1 MRDQSSHFYEFGEF
15 RLSTGERLLW
25 KNGVAV
31 PLTPKS
37 FEVLVLLVKNHGRLV
52 KKDALMAKVWPDQF
66 VDDSSL
72 TQNIYLL
79 RKALDEG
86 TEGVRYIETVP
97 RAGYR
102 FLAEVKE
109 PVAGTEAET
118 EIEIPARLSFTDRR
132 LRWIG
137 ALVIVAFVVSGA
149 ALLIQRSRRHTEPS
163 FNPKS
168 LAVLPFTSLDAR
180 PDEPLLGIGMAEAT
194 ILRLSNTGD
203 FSVLPVTSVL
213 QFQGANVNPL
223 KAGQELGVDSVLS
236 GTLQQSDGRIRVT
249 VQLLSVKD
257 GSVRWSARFDD
268 RLSDIFTMQD
278 SLSQQLAGALELH
291 SKGGTINERETPQTQ
306 NVSAYQS
313 YLMGLYLWNQR
324 TPDSLYKAVEYFQR
338 ATTEDPNYTL
348 AYAGIAD
355 SCALIANYR
364 FGPLS
369 PNEAWQKAKTAA
381 ERAIQLNESTAEAYP
396 AMAMYKLAVERDRHA
411 ADELYKRAILLKPNY
426 AIAHLRYGWLL
437 VTVGNLEFALA
448 EFRRAQQ
455 LDPTSVTANSALST
469 ALVLSRHYD
478 EAIEYSQRALDI
490 DPDNDFALMALTEAY
505 AYKGKSD
512 QALDVLTRH
521 RSMEKN
527 AVFLLGQTAVVA
539 AISGRKD
546 EASRALAQLER
557 LDGHARIDPY
567 VVAGTYA
574 LLGQPDQAFRW
585 LNKVQI
591 VNQAIRF
598 DPNMDSIKSDPRFAA
613 LLLDTRLAH

>member
-1 MRDQSSHFYEFGEF
+1 MRDQVYEFSDF
-15 RLSTGERLLW
+15 RLSVGERMLW

-37 FEVLVLLVKNHGRLV
+37 FEVLVLLVKNHGHLV
-52 KKDALMAKVWPDQF
+52 KKDALLTEVWPNQF

-86 TEGVRYIETVP
+86 TEGARFIETVP

-102 FLAEVKE
+102 FLAEVK
-109 PVAGTEAET
+109 GAESDPHT
-118 EIEIPARLSFTDRR
+118 PAQLWFSDRKI
-132 LRWIG
+132 RWLG
-137 ALVIVAFVVSGA
+137 ALAITAFVIFSA
-149 ALLIQRSRRHTEPS
+149 ALLIQRSRRRSETGFS
-163 FNPKS
+163 PKS
-168 LAVLPFTSLDAR
+168 LAVLPFTSINANQ
-180 PDEPLLGIGMAEAT
+180 DEAPLGIGMAEAT

-249 VQLLSVKD
+249 VQLLNVKD
-257 GSVRWSARFDD
+257 GSVHWSARFDD
-268 RLSDIFTMQD
+268 RLTDIFTMQD
-278 SLSQQLAGALELH
+278 SLSQQLAGALALH
-291 SKGGTINERETPQTQ
+291 SKGGMNNESPQTQ

-313 YLMGLYLWNQR
+313 YLMGLYLWNKR
-324 TPDSLYKAVEYFQR
+324 TPDSLYKAVEYFQK
-338 ATTEDPNYTL
+338 ATVEDPDYVL

-364 FGPLS
+364 FGPLT
-369 PNEAWQKAKTAA
+369 PPEAWEKAKVAA
-381 ERAIQLNESTAEAYP
+381 EKAIQLNESTAEAYP
-396 AMAMYKLAVERDRHA
+396 AMAMYKLAVERDTHA
-411 ADELYKRAILLKPNY
+411 ADELYKRAIQLKPNY

-437 VTVGNLEFALA
+437 ITVGNLDFALA

-455 LDPTSVTANSALST
+455 LDPTSGTANAALST
-469 ALVLSRHYD
+469 ALVLSRHFD
-478 EAIEYSQRALDI
+478 EAIDYSQRALDI
-490 DPDNDFALMALTEAY
+490 DADNNFALMALTESY
-505 AYKGKSD
+505 AYKGQSD
-512 QALDVLTRH
+512 HALEILTTH
-521 RSMEKN
+521 RSMDKH
-527 AVFLLGQTAVVA
+527 AAFLLGQTAVIA
-539 AISGRKD
+539 AIAGRKD
-546 EASRALAQLER
+546 EASRALGQLER

-585 LNKVQI
+585 LNKVQGVI
-591 VNQAIRF
+591 NQAIRF
-598 DPNMDSIKSDPRFAA
+598 DPNMDSIKSDPRFSA
-613 LLLDTRLAH
+613 LLHTRLPN

>member
-1 MRDQSSHFYEFGEF
+1 MSDQSLHVYEFGEF
-15 RLSTGERLLW
+15 RLNVSERLLW
-25 KNGVAV
+25 KNGAVV

-37 FEVLVLLVKNHGRLV
+37 FEVLVLLVENHGRLV
-52 KKDALMAKVWPDQF
+52 KKDVLMNEVWPNQF

-79 RKALDEG
+79 RKALDDG
-86 TEGVRYIETVP
+86 TEGTRYIETVP

-109 PVAGTEAET
+109 AVTHSEPET
-118 EIEIPARLSFTDRR
+118 SSPPPWFTDRKI
-132 LRWIG
+132 RWIG
-137 ALVIVAFVVSGA
+137 ALVIVAFVIFSA
-149 ALLIQRSRRHTEPS
+149 ALLIQRSRRGPETS

-168 LAVLPFTSLDAR
+168 LAVLPFTSINAD
-180 PDEPLLGIGMAEAT
+180 PDEAPLGIGMAEAT
-194 ILRLSNTGD
+194 ILRLSNAGD

-268 RLSDIFTMQD
+268 RLTDIFTMQD
-278 SLSQQLAGALELH
+278 SLSQQLAGALALH
-291 SKGGTINERETPQTQ
+291 SRGGMNNERESPQTQ

-313 YLMGLYLWNQR
+313 YLMGLYLWNKR
-324 TPDSLYKAVEYFQR
+324 TPESLYKAVEYFQK
-338 ATTEDPNYTL
+338 ATAEDPDYAL

-369 PNEAWQKAKTAA
+369 PAEAWTKAKAAA
-381 ERAIQLNESTAEAYP
+381 EKAIQLNDATAEAYP
-396 AMAMYKLAVERDRHA
+396 AMAMYKLAVERDTNA
-411 ADELYKRAILLKPNY
+411 ADELYRRAIFLKPNY

-437 VTVGNLEFALA
+437 ITAGNLEFALA

-455 LDPTSVTANSALST
+455 LDPTSGTTNSALAT
-469 ALVLSRHYD
+469 ALILARRYD
-478 EAIEYSQRALDI
+478 EAMDYSQRALDV
-490 DPDNDFALMALTEAY
+490 DSENGFALMALSEAY
-505 AYKGKSD
+505 AYKGMMD
-512 QALDVLTRH
+512 QAFEVLNRRKSLDKD
-521 RSMEKN
+521 SP
-527 AVFLLGQTAVVA
+527 LLLAQTALIS
-539 AISGRKD
+539 AIGGRKS
-546 EASRALAQLER
+546 EASRVLAQLER
-557 LDGHARIDPY
+557 LEGQARIDPY

-574 LLGQPDQAFRW
+574 LLGQADQAFRW
-585 LNKVQI
+585 LNKVQVI
-591 VNQAIRF
+591 NHAIRF
-598 DPNMDSIKSDPRFAA
+598 DPSMDSIKSDPRFSA
-613 LLLDTRLAH
+613 LLGHTRLAN